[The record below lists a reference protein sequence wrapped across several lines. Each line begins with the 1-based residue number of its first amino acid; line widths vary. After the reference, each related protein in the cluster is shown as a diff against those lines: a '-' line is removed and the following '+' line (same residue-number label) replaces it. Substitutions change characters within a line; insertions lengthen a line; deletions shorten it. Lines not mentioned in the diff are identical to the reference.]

1 MTAGGKREGIHPSRK
16 TADGDVLS
24 EKTLFTN
31 DLPLGAIP
39 VRDLITK
46 SGLMHWTRVGTDP
59 ANFDLK
65 EVSRRDKPPATAAS
79 DLHLRRRGA

>member
-1 MTAGGKREGIHPSRK
+1 MEPKSVSRAKPKSETKLRTRLELRTEKGIRIEIE
-16 TADGDVLS
+16 T
-24 EKTLFTN
+24 
-31 DLPLGAIP
+31 